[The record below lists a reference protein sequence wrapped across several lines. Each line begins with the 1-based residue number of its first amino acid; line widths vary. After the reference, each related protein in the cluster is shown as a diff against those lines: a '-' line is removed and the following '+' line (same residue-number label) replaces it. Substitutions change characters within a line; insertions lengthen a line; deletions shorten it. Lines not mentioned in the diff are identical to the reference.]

1 MKVEKIRL
9 KNLASLEGE
18 WELDLTGPAYS
29 RNGIFAITGATG
41 AGKTTIFD
49 AIRLA
54 LFRRTNR
61 LDSFAGEN
69 EIMTRGTAEC
79 MARIQFSIPG
89 GRYVA
94 TWHQTRSRGR
104 ADGRLQP
111 DRHTLERMKPDGSL
125 ELLAER
131 RKETEKA
138 IRALI
143 GMDFEHFSR
152 AMLLPQGEFAIFL
165 KTPPAERSD
174 ILEQITGSTVYKQI
188 SAEAYAKYHLMQE
201 ELDRLTAGAEAI
213 RLLPDEERDALA
225 AQRAGLSKEA
235 AGLAARAGELE
246 RAVDLA
252 GRLAGLRTE
261 RSKLAAELE
270 AAEPELETAAAA
282 AGEAKKHYDDAAGRQ
297 AAVRPAIAAARLLD
311 AALLRGEE
319 ELRKLA
325 DARRAGET
333 AKREADRE
341 LELLRQKISGTESEL
356 ATVTAYF
363 EARPEEN
370 LRLERYPVWLDRLKA
385 SENNQS
391 LLRKELRQV
400 REAETALAGLA
411 QRRDPQQKRL
421 AQTEAGLEQLRAERE
436 QLGGNADAG
445 AGTVLQLTVR
455 KLKLE
460 ELSRLAAE
468 QAERLRQLDETA
480 RRKNELA
487 AEQEQ
492 IAPARAALET
502 ELAGLDA
509 ENRIPNLAAER
520 AALREGSPCPLC
532 GATHHPH
539 AGIPAPTASR
549 ARAEAIRTNL
559 QEQQIR
565 LAAISGELRSL
576 DEQTVRLRT
585 AAAAAAE
592 RLRTECG
599 SSDPA
604 EFAGKLSEQLQR
616 CADELEAAQRL
627 QNERTRLENAF
638 RKLEIEKQKNRD
650 ELITA
655 EHETALAEQ
664 QLAALRRQFE
674 ETRRRQKE
682 SLDELRAEFTRFHL
696 SWNDLSQ
703 LSDAVAAVEEMFR
716 RSRDMQERAS
726 GAASRLREEQNE
738 FQLRSGFREE
748 RIRRLAETAAEHE
761 KKETELLALR
771 QERAAML
778 DGLPADR
785 AERQHE
791 TAVAAARRA
800 FEEAEAGLQ
809 RKRELHTVLRTRFE
823 ETTRRLT
830 AAEAELAALPADS
843 RLPEEKS
850 AEAAG
855 LREKARRLDEEAGA
869 LGQKLESDREARG
882 RRQAEEAK
890 IGAFRSEVER
900 WRLLNELIG
909 KQDGGKFQ
917 QFAQSLIFEQL
928 IALANRSLRKFT
940 DRYRLVSIEDSPLDF
955 NVIDHYQCDEI
966 RSVRNLSGGES
977 FLVSMSLALALSQ
990 TAGEKLR
997 IDTLFLDEGFGT
1009 LDEET
1014 LSHVLAQIQSLQSEG
1029 KLIGIIT
1036 HVPNIETFVP
1046 LQIRL
1051 APAERSGRSRITGPG
1066 VSALS

>member
-41 AGKTTIFD
+41 ARKD
-49 AIRLA
+49 HDLRCDPPRA
-54 LFRRTNR
+54 LPPHEPARQLR
-61 LDSFAGEN
+61 GEN

-363 EARPEEN
+363 EAR
-370 LRLERYPVWLDRLKA
+370 RKRISA
-385 SENNQS
+385 SN
-391 LLRKELRQV
+391 V
-400 REAETALAGLA
+400 T
-411 QRRDPQQKRL
+411 
-421 AQTEAGLEQLRAERE
+421 
-436 QLGGNADAG
+436 
-445 AGTVLQLTVR
+445 
-455 KLKLE
+455 
-460 ELSRLAAE
+460 
-468 QAERLRQLDETA
+468 
-480 RRKNELA
+480 
-487 AEQEQ
+487 
-492 IAPARAALET
+492 
-502 ELAGLDA
+502 
-509 ENRIPNLAAER
+509 
-520 AALREGSPCPLC
+520 
-532 GATHHPH
+532 
-539 AGIPAPTASR
+539 
-549 ARAEAIRTNL
+549 
-559 QEQQIR
+559 
-565 LAAISGELRSL
+565 
-576 DEQTVRLRT
+576 
-585 AAAAAAE
+585 
-592 RLRTECG
+592 
-599 SSDPA
+599 
-604 EFAGKLSEQLQR
+604 
-616 CADELEAAQRL
+616 
-627 QNERTRLENAF
+627 
-638 RKLEIEKQKNRD
+638 
-650 ELITA
+650 
-655 EHETALAEQ
+655 
-664 QLAALRRQFE
+664 
-674 ETRRRQKE
+674 
-682 SLDELRAEFTRFHL
+682 
-696 SWNDLSQ
+696 
-703 LSDAVAAVEEMFR
+703 
-716 RSRDMQERAS
+716 
-726 GAASRLREEQNE
+726 
-738 FQLRSGFREE
+738 RSGS
-748 RIRRLAETAAEHE
+748 TA
-761 KKETELLALR
+761 
-771 QERAAML
+771 
-778 DGLPADR
+778 
-785 AERQHE
+785 
-791 TAVAAARRA
+791 
-800 FEEAEAGLQ
+800 
-809 RKRELHTVLRTRFE
+809 
-823 ETTRRLT
+823 
-830 AAEAELAALPADS
+830 
-843 RLPEEKS
+843 
-850 AEAAG
+850 
-855 LREKARRLDEEAGA
+855 
-869 LGQKLESDREARG
+869 
-882 RRQAEEAK
+882 
-890 IGAFRSEVER
+890 
-900 WRLLNELIG
+900 
-909 KQDGGKFQ
+909 
-917 QFAQSLIFEQL
+917 
-928 IALANRSLRKFT
+928 
-940 DRYRLVSIEDSPLDF
+940 
-955 NVIDHYQCDEI
+955 
-966 RSVRNLSGGES
+966 
-977 FLVSMSLALALSQ
+977 
-990 TAGEKLR
+990 
-997 IDTLFLDEGFGT
+997 
-1009 LDEET
+1009 
-1014 LSHVLAQIQSLQSEG
+1014 
-1029 KLIGIIT
+1029 
-1036 HVPNIETFVP
+1036 
-1046 LQIRL
+1046 
-1051 APAERSGRSRITGPG
+1051 
-1066 VSALS
+1066 